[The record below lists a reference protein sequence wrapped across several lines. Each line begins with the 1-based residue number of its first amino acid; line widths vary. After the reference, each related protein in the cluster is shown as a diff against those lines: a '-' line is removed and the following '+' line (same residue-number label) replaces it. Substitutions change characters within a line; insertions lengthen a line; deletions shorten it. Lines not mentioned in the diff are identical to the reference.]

1 MFPKLFEIPLFGN
14 LPMSWPVFL
23 AVVAGVAALATF
35 GSKVAEQSRLLGR
48 LLTILPVAGAVTAFV
63 TFVETP
69 FGKIP
74 INSYGFSIMVG
85 FLLASWI
92 AVRRGAALGL
102 KSDFILDVGIIG
114 MIFGIVGAKI
124 NYLLQYGKDIVEEGK
139 RSLWGD
145 PGMHPLGALLLG
157 PIPLAFWY
165 WRTHKSG
172 RPVRLAS
179 WQNGVLLVLTL
190 VFSVLGARAFFLW
203 QHQDEYS
210 WKLFRNWQS
219 GFVLYGGLLAG
230 VAAASLYVK
239 MRGVSLAAVA
249 DLSAAPM
256 MLGVAFGRLGCFL
269 NGCCYGKAGGGFPAL
284 RFPPD
289 SPVARDQ
296 KKFGEWSDPVHPTQ
310 LYESLATLAF
320 FFFLSWL
327 YRRRRKTPGEVFL
340 TMGILYGSWR
350 FLVEFARGDE
360 RPHWIGTLTYS
371 QVVSLAAVLVCG
383 VWLYLRRQIVRPPGL
398 PQPAATPEPGQG
410 APASEGLPSAPT
422 S

>member
-14 LPMSWPVFL
+14 LPTSWPVFL
-23 AVVAGVAALATF
+23 VIVAGVAAAATF
-35 GSKVAEQSRLLGR
+35 GSKVAEQSRLLGK
-48 LLTILPVAGAVTAFV
+48 LLTVLPVAGAVTAFI

-69 FGKIP
+69 FGKMP

-102 KSDFILDVGIIG
+102 GSDFVLDVGIIG
-114 MIFGIVGAKI
+114 MIFGILGAKI
-124 NYLLQYGKDIVEEGK
+124 NYLLQYGKDLVEEGK
-139 RSLWGD
+139 RTLWGD

-190 VFSVLGARAFFLW
+190 LFSVAGARAFFLW

-210 WKLFRNWQS
+210 WRLFRNWQS
-219 GFVLYGGLLAG
+219 GFVLYGGLLTG
-230 VAAASLYVK
+230 VAAAALYVK
-239 MRGVSLAAVA
+239 MRGASLAAVA
-249 DLSAAPM
+249 DLAAAPM

-269 NGCCYGKAGGGFPAL
+269 NGCCYGKRGDGFPAL

-289 SPVARDQ
+289 SPVAREQ

-310 LYESLATLAF
+310 LYESLAALAF

-327 YRRRRKTPGEVFL
+327 YRRKRKAPGEVFL

-350 FLVEFARGDE
+350 FLIEFVRGDE
-360 RPHWIGTLTYS
+360 RPRWIGALSYS
-371 QVVSLAAVLVCG
+371 QVVSLAVVMLCG
-383 VWLYLRRQIVRPPGL
+383 VWLYLRRSGVSPAGPS
-398 PQPAATPEPGQG
+398 QPSAQPEPNRG
-410 APASEGLPSAPT
+410 AQAPEGVPSAPT